1 MEVPLKIA
9 FEGIQHSDA
18 IEARIREEAGKLEQF
33 FERIVSARV
42 VVARPQHRHHKG
54 DIYHI
59 RVHLVVPDAAD
70 IVVTREPAATGA
82 HEDVYVTIRDAFKA
96 ARRQLQDVV
105 RKRGGHV
112 KEHEVAPHG
121 AIAELHSEADYGII
135 ASSDPLGENWVKTFS
150 GLATKA
156 GITLTGTEYFQ
167 RADTSTTAQ
176 CLNTVAENPDA
187 VAAKRRF
194 PRTLRSQGTLPRY
207 DGTRADNCHHASG
220 TGFARRCSVGRAGFG

>member
-70 IVVTREPAATGA
+70 IVVSRESAATGA
-82 HEDVYVTIRDAFKA
+82 HEDVYVRIRDAFKA

-121 AIAELHSEADYGII
+121 VIAELHSEADYGFI
-135 ASSDPLGENWVKTFS
+135 ASGDGREIYFHRNSVADGGFDVLHIGQEVRFSETEGDKGPQATFVRP
-150 GLATKA
+150 A
-156 GITLTGTEYFQ
+156 G
-167 RADTSTTAQ
+167 
-176 CLNTVAENPDA
+176 
-187 VAAKRRF
+187 K
-194 PRTLRSQGTLPRY
+194 
-207 DGTRADNCHHASG
+207 HHLL
-220 TGFARRCSVGRAGFG
+220 